1 MALRFDSQH
10 DLDSWLK
17 TRAHR
22 QPPTPRLVPTE
33 DEEQATLIEW
43 VRSSSTRYPK
53 LILLYASANGG
64 YRAKRTAARLRK
76 TGVLAGVP
84 DLCLPIARRGAHAL
98 YLELKALDGHP
109 SEAQLWFAREAA
121 LEGNCVAF
129 AWGWEMARDT
139 LIWYLFPPQENT

>member
-1 MALRFDSQH
+1 MALRFDSQY
-10 DLDSWLK
+10 DLDWWLK
-17 TRAHR
+17 TRRR

-43 VRSSSTRYPK
+43 ARASSKLYPE
-53 LILLYASANGG
+53 LLLLYASANGG

-84 DLCLPIARRGAHAL
+84 DLLLPVARRGAHAL
-98 YLELKALDGHP
+98 YIELKSLDGHP
-109 SEAQLWFAREAA
+109 SDAQLWFAREAA
-121 LEGNCVAF
+121 MEGNCVAF

-139 LIWYLFPPQENT
+139 LLWYLFPAQENT